1 MTDARKRVGIA
12 VGGITLGAVGI
23 TLIVLFVAALG
34 ALIWW
39 LGVQTS
45 GTAGAGNVTK
55 DRNSSQNIEHW
66 STTFNGEYQKIQGDV
81 ASLGTL
87 KAAETAPGA
96 TQQDRINYTGAVTV
110 CQQDVAEY
118 NADTQNTLAV
128 VPAGLPSSIHLTTCG
143 E

>member
-1 MTDARKRVGIA
+1 MTDTRKKVGIA
-12 VGGITLGAVGI
+12 VGGFSIGVVGLVLITFVIAGI
-23 TLIVLFVAALG
+23 G

-39 LGVQTS
+39 LGVQSS

-66 STTFNGEYQKIQGDV
+66 SATFNGEYQNIQADV
-81 ASLGTL
+81 ANLATL

-96 TQQDRINYTGAVTV
+96 TQQDRVNYTGAQTV
-110 CQQDVAEY
+110 CNQDVAQY
-118 NADTQNTLAV
+118 NANTLNTLAV
-128 VPAGLPSSIHLTTCG
+128 VPAGLPTNVPISTCG